1 MLKRK
6 LNKHLK
12 KYKKNDPDIY
22 NKTKGKIDNAI
33 TNSKKTYKMYV
44 TDELKTPNK
53 ESYPVTFNK
62 KEILNRKSNP
72 ITLVFKLIEILAKY
86 KI

>member
-1 MLKRK
+1 MEFLGSFIECYCKRSVDM
-6 LNKHLK
+6 N
-12 KYKKNDPDIY
+12 
-22 NKTKGKIDNAI
+22 
-33 TNSKKTYKMYV
+33 
-44 TDELKTPNK
+44 PNK

-62 KEILNRKSNP
+62 EEILNRKSNP